1 MERNRERM
9 LALGLPAIV
18 RTIEGLAGVPAK
30 PPAAKRPKKEKKPAA
45 PKIKAE
51 PSAEEEG
58 EAEGGPRRSARI
70 RGAVTRVK
78 EEEEAAEERFERQVG
93 EFIVDGTCPKCHR
106 VYEKGHRAHLR
117 ACEGPRPAP
126 GDGTARGYSAMDR
139 ELLAELSEEER
150 KDSKKR
156 MLARMKA
163 LSIGNLVDF
172 TPEAAKFIVIGSK
185 GDPYTVTLADE
196 KHKCTC
202 LDHRFR
208 RHNCKHIC
216 LVLSQVGA
224 LEDPST
230 WRGAVESK
238 IDDLIKRGG
247 EEIED
252 EPPVAAAPRDKSAE
266 MAAKFL

>member
-1 MERNRERM
+1 M

-18 RTIEGLAGVPAK
+18 KTLDALSGVSAK
-30 PPAAKRPKKEKKPAA
+30 PPPTKRPKKEKKSAA

-51 PSAEEEG
+51 PSAEEE
-58 EAEGGPRRSARI
+58 EGAVEEGAPRRSARI
-70 RGAVTRVK
+70 RGAASRPK
-78 EEEEAAEERFERQVG
+78 EEDIPAEERFERQVG

-106 VYEKGHRAHLR
+106 VFEKGHRAHLR
-117 ACEGPRPAP
+117 SCGGPLAVA
-126 GDGTARGYSAMDR
+126 GDGSTKGYSAKDR

-163 LSIGNLVDF
+163 LAIGNLVDF
-172 TPEAAKFIVIGSK
+172 TPEAAKFIVFGSK

-216 LVLSQVGA
+216 LVLSQVEA

-230 WRGAVESK
+230 WHSAVERK
-238 IDDLIKRGG
+238 LDELIKTGG
-247 EEIED
+247 EED
-252 EPPVAAAPRDKSAE
+252 EEKLPPIAPAPKDKSAE